1 MTKAEWLKEKIS
13 TDYYGNPFSFTKSP
27 ILMDR
32 HERMFFSYLKSRE
45 QVFKKLNVSRNEI
58 DIIYKQHMVE
68 IERISKYP
76 KIFNL
81 GLFKTGTNSFND
93 LIIEFFRE
101 FS

>member
-45 QVFKKLNVSRNEI
+45 QVFKKLNVC
-58 DIIYKQHMVE
+58 
-68 IERISKYP
+68 
-76 KIFNL
+76 KIL
-81 GLFKTGTNSFND
+81 L
-93 LIIEFFRE
+93 
-101 FS
+101 